1 MSFKGTEALW
11 KISKLKNR
19 TRIIKGGTSAGK
31 TIAILM
37 CLINKAMSHPI
48 REISVVTD
56 TIPALR
62 RGALKDFISIMKS
75 MALFEEKQFNR
86 SILKYDFLNGSYIE
100 FFSTDQPEKLR
111 GSRRTDLFINEANR
125 VSFSAYQE
133 MSIRTSKTVTLDY
146 NPSSLFWVD
155 RELVG
160 QPDTD
165 FITLTYKDNDAL
177 SPSIVKELEKAREK
191 GKTSKFWSNW
201 CRVYLD
207 GLTGSLEG
215 SVFKDIHYVD
225 NIPEDARLLAN
236 GMDFGYSIDPTS
248 IVSLYK
254 HNDTFIFDEVLYKTG
269 MLNRDIYNYINSNNI
284 EGDFYADSAEP
295 KSIAE
300 LRLSGLNIFP
310 VTKGRDSIVYGINL
324 INQNKVFVTN
334 RSKNL
339 KKEIEGYIWT
349 KDKDGNTLQKPNG
362 ISGDHAID
370 SARYAL
376 MMILENP
383 NRGEYNLF

>member
-1 MSFKGTEALW
+1 
-11 KISKLKNR
+11 
-19 TRIIKGGTSAGK
+19 
-31 TIAILM
+31 
-37 CLINKAMSHPI
+37 
-48 REISVVTD
+48 
-56 TIPALR
+56 
-62 RGALKDFISIMKS
+62 
-75 MALFEEKQFNR
+75 
-86 SILKYDFLNGSYIE
+86 
-100 FFSTDQPEKLR
+100 
-111 GSRRTDLFINEANR
+111 
-125 VSFSAYQE
+125 
-133 MSIRTSKTVTLDY
+133 
-146 NPSSLFWVD
+146 
-155 RELVG
+155 
-160 QPDTD
+160 
-165 FITLTYKDNDAL
+165 
-177 SPSIVKELEKAREK
+177 
-191 GKTSKFWSNW
+191 
-201 CRVYLD
+201 
-207 GLTGSLEG
+207 
-215 SVFKDIHYVD
+215 
-225 NIPEDARLLAN
+225 
-236 GMDFGYSIDPTS
+236 
-248 IVSLYK
+248 
-254 HNDTFIFDEVLYKTG
+254 
-269 MLNRDIYNYINSNNI
+269 MLNRDIYNYINNNNI

>member
-1 MSFKGTEALW
+1 MADSVLRNSNGQF
-11 KISKLKNR
+11 
-19 TRIIKGGTSAGK
+19 TS
-31 TIAILM
+31 
-37 CLINKAMSHPI
+37 
-48 REISVVTD
+48 E
-56 TIPALR
+56 
-62 RGALKDFISIMKS
+62 
-75 MALFEEKQFNR
+75 
-86 SILKYDFLNGSYIE
+86 
-100 FFSTDQPEKLR
+100 
-111 GSRRTDLFINEANR
+111 
-125 VSFSAYQE
+125 
-133 MSIRTSKTVTLDY
+133 
-146 NPSSLFWVD
+146 
-155 RELVG
+155 
-160 QPDTD
+160 
-165 FITLTYKDNDAL
+165 
-177 SPSIVKELEKAREK
+177 
-191 GKTSKFWSNW
+191 
-201 CRVYLD
+201 RVYLD